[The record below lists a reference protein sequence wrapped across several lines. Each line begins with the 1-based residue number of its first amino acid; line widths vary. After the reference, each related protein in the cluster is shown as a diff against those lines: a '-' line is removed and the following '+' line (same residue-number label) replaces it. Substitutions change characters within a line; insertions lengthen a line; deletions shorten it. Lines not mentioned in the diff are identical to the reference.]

1 MELQEA
7 ASSVMKGEEVS
18 VTGAILASQ
27 IAASINAK
35 VGAAPAKAAD
45 AFLPVG
51 TNLPKRATDE
61 DGDQLPGAAKE
72 QMHYEEEIE
81 INGFPQQIRF
91 CITTREVLDD
101 VGEYAESYVSVR
113 GIFIPPGQKPK
124 EGEKPLH
131 LKIEAKSERSVTLSK
146 QEIKRVIKEEAQRMA
161 SRVGPKHKQGRY
173 SVL

>member
-1 MELQEA
+1 MCDEGRRDERHGGHIT
-7 ASSVMKGEEVS
+7 V
-18 VTGAILASQ
+18 ASQ
-27 IAASINAK
+27 IAASINA
-35 VGAAPAKAAD
+35 GAAPAKAAD

-51 TNLPKRATDE
+51 TILPKRATDE

-72 QMHYEEEIE
+72 QMRYEEEIE

-91 CITTREVLDD
+91 RITTREVLDD

-146 QEIKRVIKEEAQRMA
+146 
-161 SRVGPKHKQGRY
+161 
-173 SVL
+173 